1 MPRRQAASAAPAAA
15 ALAVLLLAGCSSV
28 AASEVAPSP
37 DELAA
42 ASFYDSGLSALDAHG
57 SKKEMSELAGKVT
70 LIVNVASLCGYTD
83 SNYKGLASVWD
94 KYHEY
99 GLEILAFP
107 CNQFGEQEP
116 ASLPEIESF
125 LGDRYQVK
133 FAVMD
138 KVDVNGDQEHPVFTW
153 LKLHTPGE
161 QQGAEVA
168 WNFEKWLV
176 NKAGHVVKRYNSD
189 FTLHEVE
196 QDVYD
201 ELLNTG
207 EADGDKEL

>member
-1 MPRRQAASAAPAAA
+1 MPRRQAALAALAA
-15 ALAVLLLAGCSSV
+15 ALALLLLA

-42 ASFYDSGLSALDAHG
+42 TSLYDSGLSALDAHG
-57 SKKEMSELAGKVT
+57 NKKEMSELAGKVT
-70 LIVNVASLCGYTD
+70 LVVNVASLCGYTD
-83 SNYKGLASVWD
+83 SNYKGLTSVWD

-125 LGDRYQVK
+125 LGDRFQVK
-133 FAVMD
+133 FSVME
-138 KVDVNGDQEHPVFTW
+138 KVEVNGAQEHPIFSW
-153 LKLHTPGE
+153 LKSHTPGE
-161 QQGAEVA
+161 QQGADVA

-176 NKAGHVVKRYNSD
+176 NKAGHVVKRYKSD

-196 QDVYD
+196 QAVYA
-201 ELLNTG
+201 ELVGTG
-207 EADGDKEL
+207 EAEGDKEL